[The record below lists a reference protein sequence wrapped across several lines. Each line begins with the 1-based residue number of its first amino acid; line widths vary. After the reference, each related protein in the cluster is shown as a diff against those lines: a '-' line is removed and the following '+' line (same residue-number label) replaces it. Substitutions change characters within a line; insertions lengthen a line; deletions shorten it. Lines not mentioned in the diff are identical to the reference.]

1 MPIIE
6 VILRIKCDNDAKH
19 LPQSVM
25 HNNSYHLFCIM
36 HSLNTGKHVNFEFL
50 KDKVAFENKVG
61 YVIFCNMHL

>member
-1 MPIIE
+1 MFMCNCFI
-6 VILRIKCDNDAKH
+6 A
-19 LPQSVM
+19 
-25 HNNSYHLFCIM
+25 NNSYHLFCIM